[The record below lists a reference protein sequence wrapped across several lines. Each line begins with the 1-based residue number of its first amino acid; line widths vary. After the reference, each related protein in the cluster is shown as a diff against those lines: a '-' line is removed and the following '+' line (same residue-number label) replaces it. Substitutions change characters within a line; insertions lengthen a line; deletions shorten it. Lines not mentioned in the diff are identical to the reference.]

1 MRRKLA
7 TLPRAQVIIDQ
18 LINLRALRG
27 GEVTYVERHGVTD
40 CLAVGRKLPGAFG
53 GHAAQFVREYPSP
66 LARAGNISA
75 AAIYRTIKDI
85 APTMALDEADTYLKE
100 NEEMRGVIDSGH
112 EREFAWVI
120 RTAMEGE
127 DTV

>member
-53 GHAAQFVREYPSP
+53 GHAAQFVRDIQARLPVPAGLDLEP
-66 LARAGNISA
+66 LEFFFRRQIVCSREQQMVQADKGQK
-75 AAIYRTIKDI
+75 TK
-85 APTMALDEADTYLKE
+85 PKKTPDERK
-100 NEEMRGVIDSGH
+100 R
-112 EREFAWVI
+112 
-120 RTAMEGE
+120 
-127 DTV
+127 